1 MIAAAAGCIA
11 SAAVA
16 EPIEIDYPKGSLGF
30 GAISAAD
37 YARAEAQLRG
47 ELRVSR
53 QDPAW
58 LINYGHVLLKTG
70 RYAEA
75 ALTFEQASKAQDV
88 ELILADGRVMSSR
101 EAARRALQAT
111 SVGGPSA
118 EEQ

>member
-1 MIAAAAGCIA
+1 
-11 SAAVA
+11 
-16 EPIEIDYPKGSLGF
+16 
-30 GAISAAD
+30 
-37 YARAEAQLRG
+37 
-47 ELRVSR
+47 
-53 QDPAW
+53 